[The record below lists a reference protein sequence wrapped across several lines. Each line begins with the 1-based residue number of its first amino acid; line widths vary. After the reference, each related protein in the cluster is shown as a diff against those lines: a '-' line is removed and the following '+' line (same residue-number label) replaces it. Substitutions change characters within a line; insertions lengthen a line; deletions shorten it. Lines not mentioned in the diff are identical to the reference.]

1 MRNASSKLGHA
12 SKVKMRGSEIR
23 ANRNTNNKI
32 FGEHLRQF
40 LHKKY
45 CVPIGSFTFKSGKLH
60 FTCAKP

>member
-12 SKVKMRGSEIR
+12 SKVNMRGSEIR

-40 LHKKY
+40 LHKK
-45 CVPIGSFTFKSGKLH
+45 
-60 FTCAKP
+60 